1 MQHRKQ
7 GHTQPIAAAKAGI
20 SERSGRRID
29 KAERKPR
36 EPRHWRTRKDPLA
49 EVWGS
54 ELVPL
59 LEREPTLTG
68 TTLLEYLDDNYP
80 GRFQQSHLRTLQRRV
95 QRWRALH
102 GPEQEVIFR
111 QQAVPGRQGLSDFT
125 HPNDAIT
132 VAGAPFPHL
141 IYQFRLAYSGWRSAT
156 VVRGGE
162 SYAALASGL
171 QRALRQ
177 AGGTPE
183 EHRTDSLSAAR
194 NNRVNRWT
202 DQYQGLCDHYGLR
215 PTTNNPGQSH
225 ENGAIE
231 CAHGSL
237 KHRISQA
244 LKLRGNSDFA
254 SQEAYQAFVDRV
266 VERLNRGVKARFAEE
281 QSSLRPLPRDGVAD
295 FTELSVKVTRTATI
309 EVRHVVYTVPS
320 RLLGQRLRV
329 HLYHDHLEAYVG
341 GEKAF
346 QCERVYPSKGQGRAR
361 AVDYRHVI
369 HALAAKPQ
377 AFRHSQLRDDLLPND
392 AYHKLWALADTQ
404 FEAHAACRWIVGIL
418 RLAADHDVEERLS
431 EQLLEHYGRH
441 QRLPDLDSVRAGYR
455 PQHSE
460 AQQAAITQTVRQH
473 TVADYDRLLSRRTGS
488 EQDQTAEV
496 HHD

>member
-20 SERSGRRID
+20 SERSGRRIE
-29 KAERKPR
+29 KTERSPR
-36 EPRHWRTRKDPLA
+36 KPRHWRTRKDPLA
-49 EVWGS
+49 DVWDS

-59 LEREPTLTG
+59 LEREPSLTG

-80 GRFQQSHLRTLQRRV
+80 GRFQQSLLRTLQRRV
-95 QRWRALH
+95 QRWCALH

-132 VAGAPFPHL
+132 VAGEAFPHL
-141 IYQFRLAYSGWRSAT
+141 LYQFRLAYSGWRSVT

-162 SYAALASGL
+162 SYAALSSGL
-171 QRALRQ
+171 QRALRH

-202 DQYQGLCDHYGLR
+202 DQYQCLCDHYGLR
-215 PTTNNPGQSH
+215 PTTNNLGQSH

-237 KHRISQA
+237 KRRINQA
-244 LKLRGNSDFA
+244 LKLRGSNDF
-254 SQEAYQAFVDRV
+254 SSLEDYQSFVDAV
-266 VERLNRGVKARFAEE
+266 ADHLNRRVKARFAEE
-281 QSSLRPLPRDGVAD
+281 QASLRPLPEDGVAD
-295 FTELSVKVTRTATI
+295 FAELSVKVTRTSTI
-309 EVRHVVYTVPS
+309 EVRNVVYTVPS
-320 RLLGQRLRV
+320 RLVGQRLRV

-341 GEKAF
+341 GERAF
-346 QCERVYPSKGQGRAR
+346 QRTRVYPPKGQSRAR

-369 HALAAKPQ
+369 HALASKPQ
-377 AFRHSQLRDDLLPND
+377 AFRHSQLRDDLLPSD
-392 AYHKLWALADTQ
+392 AYRKLWALADAQ
-404 FEAHAACRWIVGIL
+404 FEAHPACRWIVGIL
-418 RLAADHDVEERLS
+418 RLAADHDIEERLS

-441 QRLPDLDSVRAGYR
+441 QRLPDLDTVRTDYR

-460 AQQAAITQTVRQH
+460 AQQAALTETVRQH
-473 TVADYDRLLSRRTGS
+473 AVADYDRLLSSHTGS
-488 EQDQTAEV
+488 ERAQAVEV
-496 HHD
+496 CHD